1 MGLADAIN
9 ETRTK
14 VSHPLRADVL
24 LAELDPADAEAFKA
38 ALRDRSLSADRL
50 SAAMSANGTPL
61 SQGPINLW
69 RRRNLPEVDV

>member
-24 LAELDPADAEAFKA
+24 LAELDPADAEAFA
-38 ALRDRSLSADRL
+38 AVR
-50 SAAMSANGTPL
+50 AAK
-61 SQGPINLW
+61 
-69 RRRNLPEVDV
+69 DVF